1 MFRESRSTPHN
12 RGKSAEKMIG
22 NLKRRLWSSLITLP
36 DAKGWLIS
44 GLVGAPTLLAM
55 AAIGLSTGL
64 YALGPGNMSALP
76 LTLLTVFFVPAIG
89 EEVVFRGL
97 MVPSRNEAARPIIA
111 MALST
116 SLYVLWHPLEGFTFL
131 PGARA
136 LFARPDFL
144 LVTGLLGLA
153 CAVTRWRTG
162 SIWPAVFL
170 HWAAVVVWKTW
181 LGGPALDDLG

>member
-1 MFRESRSTPHN
+1 MLARLAN
-12 RGKSAEKMIG
+12 RLRDSFV
-22 NLKRRLWSSLITLP
+22 TLP
-36 DAKGWLIS
+36 DRGGWLFTAAI
-44 GLVGAPTLLAM
+44 GFPTLAAM
-55 AAIGLSTGL
+55 AAIGLTTGL
-64 YALGPGNMSALP
+64 YTLGAGDLAALP

-97 MVPSRNEAARPIIA
+97 MVPGRNEAARPIIA
-111 MALST
+111 IALST
-116 SLYVLWHPLEGFTFL
+116 LLYVLWHPLEGFTFL

-144 LVTGLLGLA
+144 MVTGLLGLA

-162 SIWPAVFL
+162 SIWPAVLL